1 MAVSLCSAGAQP
13 LNNHAQ
19 DLAASVERAS
29 AATSRRRSR
38 PPQPLRTGLSP
49 LSARPM
55 PDTGLNANRS
65 AYNARLANRTDMI
78 RLSRVTLRRG
88 AKTLLEGADIALN
101 PGDKIGLIGANG
113 SGKSSLFALLRGELH
128 ADSGEVDYPARWR
141 VAYVAQ
147 ETPELERP
155 ALEYAIDGDTTLRKL
170 EAKLASAEAAN
181 DGHLIGELHAAMGDS
196 GAYTVRSRAEQLLH
210 GLGFTHEQMGEPVA
224 SFSGGW
230 RMRLNLAQALM
241 CPSDLLLLDEPTNHL
256 DLDAILWL
264 EEWLKRYARTL
275 LIVSHDRDF
284 LDGVVGVIVHIDAK
298 KLRRYSGNYSSFERQ
313 RAAAVVLA
321 AAQFQKQQRE
331 REHLESFINRFRAK
345 ATKAKQAQSRMKM
358 LAKMEELA
366 PLHVSAPFSF
376 EFREPLKAPN
386 PLLVLEDA
394 DAGYKMN
401 GAPDKTVV
409 RNINF
414 SLQSGQRY
422 GLLGINGAGKSTLI
436 KTIAGE
442 LAPLAGK
449 AIFNKGLAVGYFA
462 QHQIEM
468 LRHDESPLWHLARI
482 AQNTRE
488 QDLRNYLG
496 GFNFPGDMAST
507 SIATFSG
514 GEKARLALV
523 LIVWQ
528 PPNLL
533 LLDEPT
539 NHLDL
544 ETREALTVALA
555 QFEGT
560 LVLVSHDRHL
570 LRATTDQFL
579 IIAEGRLAPFD
590 GDLEDYRDWLFKTK
604 LAPAEAAAPLPEAK
618 KRAVT
623 APPAPARREQKR
635 REAEERQRQ
644 SAARKPIESRIKRL
658 EEKMAKLSAQK
669 SAVDAQLADPAAYG
683 EAQKEALK
691 TLILDQAY
699 VARELAQLEAEWL
712 EQQQRLEQV
721 TA

>member
-1 MAVSLCSAGAQP
+1 
-13 LNNHAQ
+13 
-19 DLAASVERAS
+19 
-29 AATSRRRSR
+29 
-38 PPQPLRTGLSP
+38 
-49 LSARPM
+49 
-55 PDTGLNANRS
+55 
-65 AYNARLANRTDMI
+65 MI
-78 RLSRVTLRRG
+78 RLSQVTLRRG
-88 AKTLLEGADIALN
+88 AKTLLEGAEVALN

-128 ADSGEVDYPARWR
+128 ADKGEVDYPARWR
-141 VAYVAQ
+141 VAHVAQ
-147 ETPELERP
+147 ETPALERP
-155 ALEYAIDGDTTLRKL
+155 ALEYAIDGDTTLRRL
-170 EAKLASAEAAN
+170 EAELAAAEAAE
-181 DGHLIGELHAAMGDS
+181 DTELSGHRIGELHAAMGDAD
-196 GAYTVRSRAEQLLH
+196 AYTVRSRAERLLH
-210 GLGFTHEQMGEPVA
+210 GLGFSHEQMGEPVA

-264 EEWLKRYARTL
+264 EDWLKRYTGTL

-284 LDGVVGVIVHIDAK
+284 LDGVVDVVVHIDAR

-321 AAQFQKQQRE
+321 ASQYEKQQRE
-331 REHLESFINRFRAK
+331 RAHLESFINRFRAK

-376 EFREPLKAPN
+376 EFGEPLKAPN
-386 PLLVLEDA
+386 PLLVLEDVS
-394 DAGYKMN
+394 AGYRTE
-401 GAPDKTVV
+401 GVPDKVVV
-409 RNINF
+409 RDIKF
-414 SLQSGQRY
+414 SLQSGERY

-442 LAPLAGK
+442 LKPLAGK

-462 QHQIEM
+462 QQQIEM

-482 AQNTRE
+482 ARSTRE

-496 GFNFPGDMAST
+496 GFNFPGDMAT
-507 SIATFSG
+507 SSIEDFSG
-514 GEKARLALV
+514 GEKARLALA

-528 PPNLL
+528 RPNLL

-579 IIAEGRLAPFD
+579 IIAEGRLQPFD
-590 GDLEDYRDWLFKTK
+590 GDLEDYRDWLFRTK
-604 LAPAEAAAPLPEAK
+604 LAPTEEAVPLPEAK
-618 KRAVT
+618 IPAVA
-623 APPAPARREQKR
+623 APQIDRRGQKR
-635 REAEERQRQ
+635 REAEARQRQ

-658 EEKMAKLSAQK
+658 EELMAKSNAHK
-669 SAVDAQLADPAAYG
+669 AAIDTQLADAAIYA
-683 EAQKEALK
+683 EANKEKLKAL
-691 TLILDQAY
+691 IVDQAF
-699 VARELAQLEAEWL
+699 VARELVQLEAEWL
-712 EQQQRLEQV
+712 QQQEQLEHQ
-721 TA
+721 

>member
-1 MAVSLCSAGAQP
+1 MHDVTRGAGFRISIV
-13 LNNHAQ
+13 
-19 DLAASVERAS
+19 LARRAHHCMK
-29 AATSRRRSR
+29 SRRHDAIIPNPSR
-38 PPQPLRTGLSP
+38 ACRVYR
-49 LSARPM
+49 RPC
-55 PDTGLNANRS
+55 RC
-65 AYNARLANRTDMI
+65 AYNARLANRTAMI
-78 RLSRVTLRRG
+78 RLSQVTLRRG
-88 AKTLLEGADIALN
+88 IKPLLENVDVTLN

-128 ADSGEVDYPARWR
+128 ADKGEVDYPARLR
-141 VAYVAQ
+141 VAHVAQ
-147 ETPELERP
+147 ETPALERP
-155 ALEYAIDGDTTLRKL
+155 ALEYSIDGDTTLRRL
-170 EAKLASAEAAN
+170 ERELAAA
-181 DGHLIGELHAAMGDS
+181 DAA
-196 GAYTVRSRAEQLLH
+196 AYTVRSRAEQLLH
-210 GLGFTHEQMGEPVA
+210 GLGFSHEQMGEPVA

-264 EEWLKRYARTL
+264 EEWLKRYSGTL
-275 LIVSHDRDF
+275 LVVSHDRDF
-284 LDGVVGVIVHIDAK
+284 LDGVVDVVAHIDAK

-313 RAAAVVLA
+313 RAASVVLA
-321 AAQFQKQQRE
+321 AAQYEKQQRE
-331 REHLESFINRFRAK
+331 RAHLESFINRFRAK

-376 EFREPLKAPN
+376 EFREPLKAPD
-386 PLLVLEDA
+386 PLLLLEDA
-394 DAGYKMN
+394 DAGYKMD
-401 GAPDKTVV
+401 GAPDKAVV

-436 KTIAGE
+436 KTVAGE
-442 LAPLAGK
+442 LKPLAGK

-468 LRHDESPLWHLARI
+468 LRHDESPLRHLSRI
-482 AQNTRE
+482 ARNTRE
-488 QDLRNYLG
+488 QDMRNYLG
-496 GFNFPGDMAST
+496 GFAFPGDMATT
-507 SIATFSG
+507 SIETFSG
-514 GEKARLALV
+514 GEKARLALA

-528 PPNLL
+528 RPNLL

-579 IIAEGRLAPFD
+579 IVAEGRLQPFD
-590 GDLEDYRDWLFKTK
+590 GDLDDYRDWLFRTK
-604 LAPAEAAAPLPEAK
+604 LAPEREAAPLPEAK
-618 KRAVT
+618 KA
-623 APPAPARREQKR
+623 APATANEHREQKR
-635 REAEERQRQ
+635 KEAEARQRQ
-644 SAARKPIESRIKRL
+644 SEARKPIESRIKRL
-658 EEKMAKLSAQK
+658 EGKMAKLSARK
-669 SAVDAQLADPAAYG
+669 AAIDAQLADPASYG

-699 VARELAQLEAEWL
+699 VVRELAQLEAEWL
-712 EQQQRLEQV
+712 EQQQKLEQL
-721 TA
+721 AA